1 MLVLYFNILIYYKY
15 FKYTK
20 MDKALIGYF
29 RSVALKNMPKGTTSN
44 QMDDLGRFES
54 LFNSLGIYLMNI

>member
-1 MLVLYFNILIYYKY
+1 
-15 FKYTK
+15 